1 MSPPHPNAPGAVRFS
16 TEPEVVSRVAAAGVR
31 RLNANVT
38 PPNTDPLGGEP
49 NRARSAGATD
59 HCEGRPQGLTVWFTG
74 LSAAGKTTIA
84 RLVGQELE
92 QRGYLVDYLDGD
104 NVREHISAGLGFSR
118 EDREANIERVGW
130 VASRLS
136 RGGVVVLVSVIGP
149 YEDARNRA
157 RAMVEEHAPFVE
169 VHVATSLEECAHR
182 DPKGLYA
189 RAFAG
194 EIDHFT
200 GVSDPYEEP
209 SAPDLRLDTLG
220 DDPATSVERVLARLE
235 ELGVIARV

>member
-1 MSPPHPNAPGAVRFS
+1 
-16 TEPEVVSRVAAAGVR
+16 
-31 RLNANVT
+31 VT
-38 PPNTDPLGGEP
+38 T
-49 NRARSAGATD
+49 ARSAGVCFGLSSGTVGGIEIARD
-59 HCEGRPQGLTVWFTG
+59 SNLERPAGLTVWFTG

-84 RLVGQELE
+84 HLVGHELE
-92 QRGYLVDYLDGD
+92 QRGHLVDYLDGD

-136 RGGVVVLVSVIGP
+136 RAGVVVLVSVIGP
-149 YEDARNRA
+149 YEGARNRA
-157 RAMVEEHAPFVE
+157 RAMIEEHGPFVE
-169 VHVATSLEECAHR
+169 VHVATTLAECARR

-209 SAPDLRLDTLG
+209 LTPDLRLDTL
-220 DDPATSVERVLARLE
+220 DDSPATSAQRVLARLE
-235 ELGVIARV
+235 EIGLIAPR

>member
-1 MSPPHPNAPGAVRFS
+1 M
-16 TEPEVVSRVAAAGVR
+16 RVAVTGVHDLNEVMAPAHRNPVGDKAALENAATTREGSDGR
-31 RLNANVT
+31 RA
-38 PPNTDPLGGEP
+38 
-49 NRARSAGATD
+49 
-59 HCEGRPQGLTVWFTG
+59 GLTVWFTG

-84 RLVGQELE
+84 RLVGEELE

-104 NVREHISAGLGFSR
+104 NVREHISAGLGFSK

-149 YEDARNRA
+149 YEGARNRA

-209 SAPDLRLDTLG
+209 STPDLRLDTAG
-220 DDPATSVERVLARLE
+220 DDPDTSAARVLARLE

>member
-1 MSPPHPNAPGAVRFS
+1 VGNVGVPLR
-16 TEPEVVSRVAAAGVR
+16 EVDDLR
-31 RLNANVT
+31 RA
-38 PPNTDPLGGEP
+38 
-49 NRARSAGATD
+49 
-59 HCEGRPQGLTVWFTG
+59 GLTVWFTG

-92 QRGYLVDYLDGD
+92 RRGYVVDYLDGD
-104 NVREHISAGLGFSR
+104 NVRKHVSAGLGFSR
-118 EDREANIERVGW
+118 EDRETNIERVGW

-149 YEDARNRA
+149 YASARQRA
-157 RAMVEEHAPFVE
+157 RAMVEEHASFVE
-169 VHVATSLEECAHR
+169 VHVATSLEECARR

-200 GVSDPYEEP
+200 GVSDPYEVP
-209 SAPDLRLDTLG
+209 SAPDLRVDTLG
-220 DDPATSVERVLARLE
+220 EDPATSADRVIARLE
-235 ELGVIARV
+235 ELRVLNHG

>member
-1 MSPPHPNAPGAVRFS
+1 MTRDS
-16 TEPEVVSRVAAAGVR
+16 
-31 RLNANVT
+31 L
-38 PPNTDPLGGEP
+38 
-49 NRARSAGATD
+49 
-59 HCEGRPQGLTVWFTG
+59 GRPAGLTVWFTG

-84 RLVGQELE
+84 RLVGEELE
-92 QRGYLVDYLDGD
+92 QRGHLVDYLDGD
-104 NVREHISAGLGFSR
+104 NVRKHISAGLGFSR

-130 VASRLS
+130 VASRLA
-136 RGGVVVLVSVIGP
+136 RGGVIVLVSVIGP
-149 YEDARNRA
+149 YEAARNRA
-157 RAMVEEHAPFVE
+157 RAMVEEYAPFVE
-169 VHVATSLEECAHR
+169 VHVATSLDECAQR

-220 DDPATSVERVLARLE
+220 DDPATSVERVLMRLE

>member
-1 MSPPHPNAPGAVRFS
+1 MALTMRDSGD
-16 TEPEVVSRVAAAGVR
+16 ER
-31 RLNANVT
+31 RA
-38 PPNTDPLGGEP
+38 
-49 NRARSAGATD
+49 
-59 HCEGRPQGLTVWFTG
+59 GLTVWFTG
-74 LSAAGKTTIA
+74 LPAAGKTTIA
-84 RLVGQELE
+84 GLVGHELE
-92 QRGYLVDYLDGD
+92 QLGHLVDYLDGD
-104 NVREHISAGLGFSR
+104 NVREHISKGLGFSR

-149 YEDARNRA
+149 YEQARNRA

-220 DDPATSVERVLARLE
+220 DDPDTSVERVLARLE
-235 ELGVIARV
+235 ELGVIVRDGG